1 MDWITEHIALGGAE
15 DLERLE
21 AGFDAILCCTMPGEI
36 KQLGD
41 RHTEFLKPPFTESG
55 AFHYAGLRESPMCLA
70 YKRLHPWNPSYN
82 S

>member
-1 MDWITEHIALGGAE
+1 
-15 DLERLE
+15 
-21 AGFDAILCCTMPGEI
+21 MPGEI